1 MEILEIFKDII
12 TCVESTVPAVLTG
25 TAQVIHMCAENEVL
39 SVFMGLGILEMVFGI
54 IGKLNHSR

>member
-1 MEILEIFKDII
+1 MLEILKDIV
-12 TCVESTVPAVLTG
+12 TCVGNTVPVVLTG

-39 SVFMGLGILEMVFGI
+39 SFCMGLGILEIVFGI